1 MSNCGLGVGRNLFR
15 QVGLSFPSCNLVILR
30 LEYCQTSV
38 ISVQDWCRRMS
49 CFSLIS
55 PEYGKLSRVHSRRIN
70 ITNSCLCCIKI
81 RCSPL
86 SMSLQPFFFNIRYI
100 QSDQTALNLRQ
111 PLDIMHIFTLFFPAL
126 ASFLLPIAAGPLAI
140 QPRASQDPPSNV
152 RSLARPSSSAN
163 PLIATHLY
171 RRQFSSRL

>member
-1 MSNCGLGVGRNLFR
+1 
-15 QVGLSFPSCNLVILR
+15 
-30 LEYCQTSV
+30 
-38 ISVQDWCRRMS
+38 MS

-55 PEYGKLSRVHSRRIN
+55 QNMIPQNMASLVECVPGASIC
-70 ITNSCLCCIKI
+70 ITNSCLCCIKT

-86 SMSLQPFFFNIRYI
+86 SMSVQSFFFNLRYI

-111 PLDIMHIFTLFFPAL
+111 LPAIMHIFTLFFPAL

-140 QPRASQDPPSNV
+140 RDATSNV
-152 RSLARPSSSAN
+152 RSLAQPSSSAN

-171 RRQFSSRL
+171 RRQFSSRP